1 MKVEYDRD
9 ADAIYLQILSEPVVE
24 SEEVAPDIIIDFT
37 SDNKVAGIEILNASK
52 RIEIMESIKS
62 LLELNTPSSLSV

>member
-9 ADAIYLQILSEPVVE
+9 VDAIYIQILSEPVVE

>member
-9 ADAIYLQILSEPVVE
+9 ADAIYIQILSEPVVE

>member
-9 ADAIYLQILSEPVVE
+9 VDAIYIQILSEPVVE
-24 SEEVAPDIIIDFT
+24 SEEVAPDIIVDFT
-37 SDNKVAGIEILNASK
+37 SDSKVAGIEILNASK
-52 RIEIMESIKS
+52 RVEIMESIKS